1 MDFPEV
7 VAHDIPICSM
17 YGIFTYIWV
26 IIKANVGKYTI
37 HGAYDITVFVD
48 RPLVGGID
56 RSCRKC
62 FHMFRGSYS
71 WRKIRT
77 PHSS

>member
-37 HGAYDITVFVD
+37 HGAYAITVFVD

-56 RSCRKC
+56 RSFKC
-62 FHMFRGSYS
+62 FQMFRGS
-71 WRKIRT
+71 KIRT